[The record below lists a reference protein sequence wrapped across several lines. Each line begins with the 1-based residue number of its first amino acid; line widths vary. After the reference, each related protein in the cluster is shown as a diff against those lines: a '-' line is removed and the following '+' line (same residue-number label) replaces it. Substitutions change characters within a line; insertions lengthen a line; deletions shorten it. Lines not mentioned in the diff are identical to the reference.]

1 MKRTNVTYLLLGLI
15 TMLVVGVGC
24 QETFTGEW
32 VEDGIAGPH
41 GWEPSPT
48 GGRREALQFDG
59 ISTVRIGALSGW
71 AKVVDNQT
79 VQSDQYFVFDAG
91 RSAQFG
97 ALVARFEDGKM
108 VVASADGT
116 TKRVFVRQNGAS
128 IFPPYI
134 QLPRLTRSDLHRM
147 EYYALA
153 EVSLKSQPWSSP
165 LL

>member
-1 MKRTNVTYLLLGLI
+1 MKRHSFTALLLGLI
-15 TMLVVGVGC
+15 TMLIVGVGC

-59 ISTVRIGALSGW
+59 ISTVRVGALSTW
-71 AKVVDNQT
+71 ARVVDNQT
-79 VQSDQYFVFDAG
+79 VQFNQYFVYDGG

-97 ALVARFEDGKM
+97 SLIARFEDGKM

-116 TKRVFVRQNGAS
+116 TKRVFVRQNGPS

-134 QLPRLTRSDLHRM
+134 QLPRLTMNDAKSL
-147 EYYALA
+147 ELCGLA
-153 EVSLKSQPWSSP
+153 EMNVRSHAWSSP
-165 LL
+165 MM